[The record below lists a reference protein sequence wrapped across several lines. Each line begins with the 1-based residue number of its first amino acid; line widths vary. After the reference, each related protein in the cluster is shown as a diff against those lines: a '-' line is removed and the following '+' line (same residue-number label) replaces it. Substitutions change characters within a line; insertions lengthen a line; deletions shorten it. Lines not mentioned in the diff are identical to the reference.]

1 MEKRNTGSGFYATA
15 FQLHYFMSAMSFGH
29 PNVDV
34 AFLPFFC
41 CCFFAPPARLLT
53 KNGVFFFTDKYEEAS
68 SAHMPVIRMQ

>member
-1 MEKRNTGSGFYATA
+1 MEKRNTSSGFYATA

-34 AFLPFFC
+34 AFLPFFSLL
-41 CCFFAPPARLLT
+41 FFCASGQIVDQERS
-53 KNGVFFFTDKYEEAS
+53 FFFTGKSEEAS